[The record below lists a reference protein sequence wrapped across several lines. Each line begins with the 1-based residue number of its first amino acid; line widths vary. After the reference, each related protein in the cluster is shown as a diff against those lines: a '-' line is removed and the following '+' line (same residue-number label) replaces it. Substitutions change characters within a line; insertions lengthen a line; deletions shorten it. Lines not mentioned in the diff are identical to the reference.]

1 MGSFRFDQPAL
12 PATLM
17 KTSARRIFLW
27 SVISILPLL
36 VLVRANNG
44 SAINEVAPPP
54 SVPSFAGN
62 AQHTSLY
69 QPTAQNLNTIRWST
83 TIDFNPG
90 DFAHY
95 GSPLV
100 TSANTVLV
108 PVKTAS
114 NGFQVNAF
122 DGSNG
127 AAKYTLT
134 TDYVLPSHDWIPVY
148 NPCLTTGS
156 FGTRLYYAGRGG
168 TIYYIDNPNAV
179 AHGTPVHQVF
189 YTTLANYLANAA
201 AYNSA
206 IFINTPITADSNGNI
221 FFGFRVS
228 GTAPAPLSS
237 SQSGFARIDPNGN
250 GTYVLA
256 GTAANDTNIRRDSH
270 NSAPALS
277 NDETTLY
284 VVAKSSTSNSYAYL
298 LGLNSTTLALKYR
311 VFLIDPRNGDGV
323 GFSDDSTASPTV
335 APDDDVYLGILSNPG
350 NGSRGFLLHFSA
362 DLSVT
367 KTPGGFGWDY
377 TAALVPAAM
386 VPSYQGTSSYL
397 IFAKYNNYAGT
408 GDGDGVNK
416 IALLDPNATQI
427 DPHPS
432 ADGLV
437 EMREVL
443 TAIGATPDVNEIS
456 VDLPYAVREWC
467 INTAAVNPAT
477 NSIFTP
483 SEDGHIYRWNL
494 ATNSLSQAVTLNEG
508 IGEPYVPTVIGP
520 GGVVYTLNGGTL
532 FALGSLNGVD
542 IALASSTPDLRP
554 VVVGQSLTF
563 TATITNT
570 GLGTVAPTGTVTFQ
584 DFTYQDI
591 TPITI
596 TLASNV
602 PLDVNG
608 QATVTTSS
616 LTAGNGFL
624 GNHFITATYSGDG
637 TFSAGSASLVQKVHA
652 KASTT
657 TLNSSPNPSNGG
669 QTVTFTA
676 TVATVPPGSTIPEG
690 MVTFQEGATVLAQV
704 PLNGSGVASFSTP
717 DLTGGDHTI
726 TAFYYSDTVVAS
738 SNGVRTQTVSGN
750 PPPTPTPTVS
760 PTATPPAATPT
771 PTPTPSGTPSPTPS
785 STPTPGITPM
795 PVSQTINLSTRMRV
809 QTGDNVGVGG
819 FIVTGSA
826 SKHLLI
832 RAIGPSLANFGVP
845 NVLADPVLELHGPG
859 SFIPIINDNWRD
871 DPVQEALIQATG
883 IPPSNDLESAIEAR
897 LAPGNYTAVVK
908 GKNDTTGVG
917 LVEVYDL
924 DPAAASKLAN
934 ISTRA
939 FVSTGDNVVIA
950 GFVLGGNSGDDRLVM
965 RGIGPSLT
973 AGGVPNALADPTLE
987 LRDSDGAL
995 IVANNNWQDDP
1006 AQAAELT
1013 AAGLAPTSD
1022 LESGI
1027 VKSLPPGLY
1036 SALLGGFNNGT
1047 GIGLVEVYDLGT
1059 P

>member
-1 MGSFRFDQPAL
+1 MGSFRFDGRL
-12 PATLM
+12 SRRFTM
-17 KTSARRIFLW
+17 KPSLQRIFLW
-27 SVISILPLL
+27 SVISILPLII
-36 VLVRANNG
+36 LVRADNG
-44 SAINEVAPPP
+44 SAVKEIAPPP

-62 AQHTSLY
+62 AQHTSVY

-83 TIDFNPG
+83 TIDQNPG

-95 GSPLV
+95 GSPLI
-100 TSANTVLV
+100 TSENTVLV
-108 PVKTAS
+108 PVKTATD
-114 NGFQVNAF
+114 GFQVNAF

-168 TIYYIDNPNAV
+168 TIYYIDSPDAV
-179 AHGTPVHQVF
+179 AHGAPVHQVF
-189 YTTLANYLANAA
+189 YTSLANYLANAA
-201 AYNSA
+201 SYNST
-206 IFINTPITADSNGNI
+206 IFINTPITADSNGNV

-228 GTAPAPLSS
+228 GTAPAPLSTN
-237 SQSGFARIDPNGN
+237 QSGFARIDPNGN

-256 GTAANDTNIRRDSH
+256 GTAANDNNIRRDSH

-284 VVAKSSTSNSYAYL
+284 VVAKSSSSNSYAYL

-311 VFLIDPRNGDGV
+311 VFLRDPRNGSGV
-323 GFSDDSTASPTV
+323 GASDDSTASPTV
-335 APDDDVYLGILSNPG
+335 APDNDVYLGILSNPG
-350 NGSRGFLLHFSA
+350 NGSRGFLLRFSA
-362 DLSVT
+362 DLAVT

-377 TAALVPAAM
+377 TAALVPASM

-397 IFAKYNNYAGT
+397 IFAKYNNYAGF

-427 DPHPS
+427 DPHSS

-443 TAIGATPDVNEIS
+443 TAIGATPDASELSI
-456 VDLPYAVREWC
+456 DFPHAVREWC

-520 GGVVYTLNGGTL
+520 GGIVYTLNGGTL
-532 FALGSLNGVD
+532 FALGSLSGVD
-542 IALASSTPDLRP
+542 IALASSIPDLRP

-570 GLGTVAPTGTVTFQ
+570 GPGTVIPTGTVTFQ

-591 TPITI
+591 TPVTT

-602 PLDVNG
+602 PLDANA
-608 QATVTTSS
+608 QATVTTST

-624 GNHFITATYSGDG
+624 GSHFITATYSGDG
-637 TFSAGSASLVQKVHA
+637 TFSGGSATLVQKVHA
-652 KASTT
+652 SASTT

-669 QTVTFTA
+669 QAVTFTA
-676 TVATVPPGSTIPEG
+676 TVATVPPGSAIPEG
-690 MVTFQEGATVLAQV
+690 MVTFQEGASILAQI
-704 PLNGSGVASFSTP
+704 PLNGSGIASFNTP
-717 DLTGGDHTI
+717 DLISGDHTV

-738 SNGVRTQTVSGN
+738 SNGSRTQTVVGN
-750 PPPTPTPTVS
+750 PPPTPTPTV
-760 PTATPPAATPT
+760 TPT
-771 PTPTPSGTPSPTPS
+771 PTPTATPTPPGTPSPTPS
-785 STPTPGITPM
+785 STPTPGATPM
-795 PVSQTINLSTRMRV
+795 PASQTVNLSTRMRV
-809 QTGDNVGVGG
+809 QTEDSVGVGG

-826 SKHLLI
+826 SKHVLI
-832 RAIGPSLANFGVP
+832 RAIGPSLADFGVP

-871 DPVQEALIQATG
+871 DPVQEALILATG
-883 IPPSNDLESAIEAR
+883 IPPANDLESAIEAR

-908 GKNDTTGVG
+908 GNNNATGVG

-924 DPAAASKLAN
+924 DAAAASKLAN

-950 GFVLGGNSGDDRLVM
+950 GFMLGSSGGDDRVVV

-973 AGGVPNALADPTLE
+973 AVGVPNALADPTLE
-987 LRDSDGAL
+987 LRDSNGAL
-995 IVANNNWQDDP
+995 LVANNDWQDDP
-1006 AQAAELT
+1006 AQAVELS
-1013 AAGLAPTSD
+1013 AAGLAPTSN

-1027 VKSLPPGLY
+1027 AATLPPGVY
-1036 SALLGGFNNGT
+1036 TALLAGLNNGA
-1047 GIGLVEVYDLGT
+1047 GIGLVEVYDRGA